1 PGSTIKPFTIAAALE
16 ERVIGA
22 DVQIDT
28 SPGHLNINGTKVRDP
43 KNYGSMT
50 LDRILAKS
58 SNVGASKV
66 ALLMKASGQWKFLS
80 RIGFGRR
87 TNAGF
92 PNESEGKLSY
102 YDRWVK
108 VDRASLGYGYGI
120 STSLLQ
126 LAHAYT
132 VFATG
137 GILYPATIY
146 KRNEVIKGQRIMK
159 EDNAKAV
166 LRMLSA
172 VVKKNATGKNAKIDG
187 YHIAGK
193 TGTAYKFM
201 NKRYRKDKKIVSFVG
216 IAPAS
221 NPRIV
226 VAVMINEPKV
236 KRASGGRLAAPVF
249 AKVMASTL
257 RILDIPPDDLPSE
270 QQARKRLRGGAS

>member
-1 PGSTIKPFTIAAALE
+1 
-16 ERVIGA
+16 
-22 DVQIDT
+22 
-28 SPGHLNINGTKVRDP
+28 
-43 KNYGSMT
+43 M
-50 LDRILAKS
+50 
-58 SNVGASKV
+58 SKV

-87 TNAGF
+87 PNAGF

-102 YDRWVK
+102 YDKWVR
-108 VDRASLGYGYGI
+108 VDRASLSYGYGI

-132 VFATG
+132 IFATG
-137 GILYPATIY
+137 GILYPTTIF
-146 KRNEVIKGQRIMK
+146 KRDKAVAGQRIMK
-159 EDNAKAV
+159 EANAKAV
-166 LRMLSA
+166 LKMLRA
-172 VVKKNATGKNAKIDG
+172 VVKKKATGRKASVDG
-187 YHIAGK
+187 YHVAGK

-236 KRASGGRLAAPVF
+236 KNASGGRLAAPAF
-249 AKVMASTL
+249 AKIMASTL
-257 RILDIPPDDLPSE
+257 RILDIPPDNLPASKKTRRNIR
-270 QQARKRLRGGAS
+270 AGAS